1 MNFENTTQLRTWI
14 SDNQGDFT
22 IKSDTGQH
30 LQFDVFLEDVCSTIY
45 RPAVWSVL
53 GCCKEFIG
61 PAVEYQGD
69 QARLC
74 YEGKPKLTLLT
85 HIRLP
90 YGSLGAVVIFWNLL
104 WFLIQIHSSESRG
117 LCSNSLDLFS
127 SFRDRDRFF
136 FERGFLGWREE
147 WLMMGDEERG

>member
-1 MNFENTTQLRTWI
+1 MANIRNNEYLFKNATQLRTWI
-14 SDNQGDFT
+14 SDNQGDLT

-74 YEGKPKLTLLT
+74 YKGKPKLTLLSVENT
-85 HIRLP
+85 QMGHWEL
-90 YGSLGAVVIFWNLL
+90 
-104 WFLIQIHSSESRG
+104 SSYFG
-117 LCSNSLDLFS
+117 ICF
-127 SFRDRDRFF
+127 
-136 FERGFLGWREE
+136 GF
-147 WLMMGDEERG
+147 

>member
-1 MNFENTTQLRTWI
+1 M
-14 SDNQGDFT
+14 
-22 IKSDTGQH
+22 
-30 LQFDVFLEDVCSTIY
+30 QFDVFLEDVCSTIY

-85 HIRLP
+85 HIGVISERTENSD
-90 YGSLGAVVIFWNLL
+90 GSLGAVVIFWNLL

-136 FERGFLGWREE
+136 FERGFLGWR
-147 WLMMGDEERG
+147 GVANDGG